1 MDERSQILLSTL
13 LGAVAG
19 AVVGCLYLT
28 ERGSRVRK
36 QIEPALDGFV
46 AEIDRARGTVL
57 RAREA
62 AREGRRAFEDVMAA
76 ARATESNGGL
86 GAPAARS
93 HVREAS
99 S

>member
-62 AREGRRAFEDVMAA
+62 AREGRRAFEEVLAVS
-76 ARATESNGGL
+76 RTPESNGDMGS
-86 GAPAARS
+86 PVARS
-93 HVREAS
+93 RVGEAS

>member
-28 ERGSRVRK
+28 ERGGRVRK
-36 QIEPALDGFV
+36 QIEPALDSFV

-62 AREGRRAFEDVMAA
+62 AREGRRAFEDVMAV
-76 ARATESNGGL
+76 ARATDSNGDL
-86 GAPAARS
+86 GSDAARPRV
-93 HVREAS
+93 HEAS

>member
-13 LGAVAG
+13 LG

-93 HVREAS
+93 RVREAS

>member
-28 ERGSRVRK
+28 ERGGRVRK
-36 QIEPALDGFV
+36 QIEPALDSFV

-57 RAREA
+57 RARAA
-62 AREGRRAFEDVMAA
+62 AREGRRAFEDVMAV
-76 ARATESNGGL
+76 ARATDSNGDL
-86 GAPAARS
+86 GSDAARPRV
-93 HVREAS
+93 HEAS

>member
-57 RAREA
+57 RARE
-62 AREGRRAFEDVMAA
+62 GRRAFEEVLAVS
-76 ARATESNGGL
+76 RTPESNGDMGS
-86 GAPAARS
+86 PAARS
-93 HVREAS
+93 RVGEAS